1 MTAKTPLRLN
11 LGCGSSRMEGFLGV
25 DLYGEP
31 DIRMDLEKF
40 PWPWEDSSV
49 DEIAM
54 IHVLEH
60 LGRDPNTFIGVIK
73 ELYRVCRN
81 GALIHIA
88 VPHPRHDNFLGD
100 PTHVRPVTAQ
110 MMQLFDRALCE
121 QFQRDGASNTPLAI
135 YHNVDLRIR
144 DLNLVLE
151 AKYFEMLNQNKITQA
166 ELEDLVST
174 RNNVVSEIRL
184 DMEVRK

>member
-1 MTAKTPLRLN
+1 MNTRAPLRLN
-11 LGCGSSRMEGFLGV
+11 LGCGSKRMDGYVGV

-31 DIRMDLEKF
+31 DIRLDLETF
-40 PWPWEDSSV
+40 PWPWADSSV
-49 DEIAM
+49 DEIM
-54 IHVLEH
+54 MEHVLEH
-60 LGRDPNTFIGVIK
+60 LGRDPDGFIGIIK

-81 GALIHIA
+81 GAVIHII

-100 PTHVRPVTAQ
+100 PTHVRPITPQV
-110 MMQLFDRALCE
+110 MQLFDRTLCE
-121 QFQRDGASNTPLAI
+121 QFQRDGISNTPLAI

-144 DLNLVLE
+144 NMNMALE
-151 AKYFEMLNQNKITQA
+151 QKYFDMLNQKKITQA